1 MVAPVRTARSS
12 ERAPHTRILGVMPQ
26 WPSGNRDSSTK
37 KTVTVSTNS
46 VCKSPRCS
54 KPCLTAEERD
64 ALMAIN
70 SRVVLGTITADQL
83 LPTIQPILREVIHHD
98 MSGLVRF
105 TPAPR
110 RISGS
115 NCCPATG

>member
-1 MVAPVRTARSS
+1 MAIGKPGFFDEEDRDRFDQLGVQIAPVLEAVL
-12 ERAPHTRILGVMPQ
+12 A
-26 WPSGNRDSSTK
+26 
-37 KTVTVSTNS
+37 
-46 VCKSPRCS
+46 
-54 KPCLTAEERD
+54 AEERD